1 MECLFVEQIGIYKST
16 NAKIIASLSPIV
28 ADQLWTWNIISLFKH
43 SAPSLHL
50 SLRVMPWRTFHP
62 RGVAGFIVDG
72 NFIERRIPTPY
83 QLRSASGYIYLVLLG
98 GETLRISNT
107 WPYIRTLPHPI
118 RAVGYLVDVYLF
130 PNNTDESIP
139 PNVLRYIVGIGDI
152 VLIIIPPEALASKY
166 RSDYYADSGS
176 TSTSSG
182 DSSLHL

>member
-1 MECLFVEQIGIYKST
+1 M
-16 NAKIIASLSPIV
+16 IIILC
-28 ADQLWTWNIISLFKH
+28 WTWNIISFFEH

-50 SLRVMPWRTFHP
+50 SLRVMPWRTLHP
-62 RGVAGFIVDG
+62 RGAAGFIVDG

-98 GETLRISNT
+98 GKTFRISNAR
-107 WPYIRTLPHPI
+107 PCIRTLARRI

-130 PNNTDESIP
+130 PNNTYESIP
-139 PNVLRYIVGIGDI
+139 PDVWRYIVGIGDT
-152 VLIIIPPEALASKY
+152 VLIIIPPEALASEY
-166 RSDYYADSGS
+166 RSDYYADSDS